1 MPIFCF
7 IIYKLLTWEHG
18 DCDYPKA
25 RAIEMGSISPI
36 MGGDNGVS
44 EYPLTFKT
52 SFSACNITL

>member
-7 IIYKLLTWEHG
+7 IIYKLLTWEDG

-25 RAIEMGSISPI
+25 KAIEMGSISPI

-44 EYPLTFKT
+44 EYLLTF
-52 SFSACNITL
+52 